1 MIEIGHFAAFL
12 AFAASLFQS
21 WYGLRGHR
29 NMAASGAYAALLLM
43 ALAFSFLVVAFIQS
57 DFSVKLVGDHS
68 HTLKPLFY
76 KIAGTWGNH
85 EGSMALWCLVTIG
98 FAVGGALRLK
108 TGRAVFE
115 AKAIGVQGVIAT
127 GSLAYLLFASNPF
140 LRLNPAPL
148 QGSGLN
154 PVLQDPAL
162 AIHPPMLYLGYVG
175 FSFVFALA
183 AAGLLQGRVD
193 RNWARAVR
201 PFVLAAWVPLTLGIA
216 LGSYWAYY
224 ELGWGGWWFW
234 DPVENASLMPWLI
247 GTALLHS
254 IIVTEKRGGFAA
266 WTVLLAVL
274 AFCFSILG
282 AFLVRSGI
290 LTSVHAFAIDPLR
303 GSLLLGGLLAY
314 GGAALALFAWR
325 APALKGGP
333 DWQMISREGALML
346 NNLVFAVAT
355 ATVLL
360 GTMFPLLAEMTGR
373 QMSVGVPYFNA
384 TFVPIMAGLL
394 VALPLVQAW
403 SWGRAIPKY
412 IWKRSVIIGAVA
424 GVLILFALGFGG
436 LPLGAALGVALGVWL
451 LYGAGSELLRRA
463 ITPSRIFKLPARVW
477 GMSLAHAGIGLFV
490 IGAVV
495 ETSARYEQTLA
506 LTAGQSANLA
516 GWEITLEGVETSEG
530 PNWYSDR
537 GILIASKGASKAI
550 LRPETRYYP
559 AAQMPTTETAIH
571 KTAFGDLY
579 AALGDRRSVDGV
591 TRWTFRV
598 YFNPL
603 IDLIFL
609 GTLLM
614 ALGGCFAIFGKK
626 VRIAEEASHLP
637 EGQLPEEDVPED
649 KPIITA
655 GAPASVVEVEE

>member
-57 DFSVKLVGDHS
+57 DFSVKLVADHS